1 MAVDSNTYGA
11 VAGVEGLAREL
22 TKGSAT
28 AGTFDTSTVP
38 TLAQVEALLDDG
50 ARLLNLRLAGLG
62 FTTPV
67 TDTTVK
73 AMLAPV
79 NEKYGL
85 AMAWRSREMA
95 KAEASE
101 STQGDRW
108 YREFERD
115 VKELL
120 AGNGKALIT
129 LGIGRTSELSAG
141 LYAGGISIDD
151 KEDVDDDDDRVAPGF
166 KRDQFRYPG
175 TGTSGVDD
183 LSED

>member
-1 MAVDSNTYGA
+1 MAVASDTYGA

-28 AGTFDTSTVP
+28 AGQFDTSTVP
-38 TLAQVEALLDDG
+38 ALAQVEALLDDG

-67 TDTTVK
+67 TDSTVK

-79 NEKYGL
+79 NEKYAL
-85 AMAWRSREMA
+85 AIAWRSREMA
-95 KAEASE
+95 KAEAGE

-115 VKELL
+115 LKELL
-120 AGNGKALIT
+120 AGNGKALMT
-129 LGIGRTSELSAG
+129 LGLARTRELSAG

-151 KEDVDDDDDRVAPGF
+151 KETVDDDDDRTTPGF
-166 KRDQFRYPG
+166 RRDMMRYPG